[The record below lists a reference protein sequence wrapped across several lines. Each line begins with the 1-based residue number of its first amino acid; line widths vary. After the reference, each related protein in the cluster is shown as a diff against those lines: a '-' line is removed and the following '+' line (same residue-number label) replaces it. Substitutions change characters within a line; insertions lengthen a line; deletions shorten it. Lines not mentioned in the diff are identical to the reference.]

1 MSWTAAQ
8 IPSLSGTTAVVTG
21 ANSGLGLETTRELA
35 RHGATVVLACRNQDK
50 ARRAIDEIRAEVPE
64 ADLELGLLDLSDL
77 ASVEQFAGSI
87 DGRAIDVL
95 VNNAGLMAVP
105 YARTA
110 DGFEIQMG
118 TNHLGHFALTSR
130 LLPNLLAAPAP
141 RVVTLSSLM
150 GYYGSLKTLDRGRY
164 SDVGVKR
171 WKSYC
176 DSKLANVAFALELA
190 QRSRAAGS
198 TLVSVAAH
206 PGYAETELQTKDRGK
221 VEDVVMTLVNKAV
234 AQSPQMGALPSL
246 YAAAAADVE
255 GGQFFG
261 PDGLGGTRGHP
272 RPVTPPKPA
281 RSAKARAWLW
291 EASAEATGVA
301 PAF

>member
-50 ARRAIDEIRAEVPE
+50 GRGAIEEIRGEVPE
-64 ADLELGLLDLSDL
+64 AELELGQLDLSDL
-77 ASVEQFAGSI
+77 ASVAKFAGSL

-118 TNHLGHFALTSR
+118 TNHLGHFALTAG
-130 LLPNLLAAPAP
+130 LLPSLLAAPSP
-141 RVVTLSSLM
+141 RVVTVSSLM
-150 GYYGSLKTLDRGRY
+150 GYYGKLRTLDRGRY
-164 SDVGVKR
+164 SDVGMKR

-176 DSKLANVAFALELA
+176 DSKLANVAFALELDK
-190 QRSRAAGS
+190 RSRAAGAG
-198 TLVSVAAH
+198 LVSVAAH

-246 YAAAAADVE
+246 YAATAAEVE

-272 RPVTPPKPA
+272 RPVTPPKIA
-281 RSAKARAWLW
+281 RSAKARSWLW

-301 PAF
+301 PSF

>member
-1 MSWTAAQ
+1 MTWTAAE
-8 IPSLSGTTAVVTG
+8 IPSLAGKTAVVTG
-21 ANSGLGLETTRELA
+21 ANSGLGFETTRELA
-35 RHGATVVLACRNQDK
+35 RHGARVVLACRNQEK
-50 ARRAIDEIRAEVPE
+50 GAAAIEKIRAEIPE
-64 ADLELGLLDLSDL
+64 ADLELGRLDLSDL
-77 ASVEQFAGSI
+77 ASIAAFASSL
-87 DGRAIDVL
+87 DGRGLDVL

-118 TNHLGHFALTSR
+118 TNHLGHFALTAR
-130 LLPNLLAAPAP
+130 LLPNLLVADAP

-150 GYYGSLKTLDRGRY
+150 GYYGKLKTLDRGHY
-164 SDVGVKR
+164 SDIGVKR

-176 DSKLANVAFALELA
+176 DSKLANVSFALELA
-190 QRSRAAGS
+190 ERARAAGS
-198 TLVSVAAH
+198 ELLSMAAH

-221 VEDVVMTLVNKAV
+221 VEDVMMTLVNKAV

-246 YAAAAADVE
+246 YAASAAGVA

-272 RPVTPPKPA
+272 RPVTPPKIA
-281 RSAKARAWLW
+281 RDPERRAWLW
-291 EASAEATGVA
+291 QASVDATGIE

>member
-1 MSWTAAQ
+1 MPWTAAD
-8 IPSLSGTTAVVTG
+8 IPSLTGRAAVVTG

-50 ARRAIDEIRAEVPE
+50 GRRAIEEIRAEIPD
-64 ADLELGLLDLSDL
+64 ASLELGSIDLGDL
-77 ASVEQFAGSI
+77 TSVAGFAKTL

-118 TNHLGHFALTSR
+118 TNHLGHFALTAH
-130 LLPNLLAAPAP
+130 LVPNLLMNPGS
-141 RVVTLSSLM
+141 RVVTLGSM
-150 GYYGSLKTLDRGRY
+150 MAYGGQLRTLDRGRY
-164 SDVGVKR
+164 SSFGLKR
-171 WKSYC
+171 WNAYC
-176 DSKLANVAFALELA
+176 DSKLANVAFALELD
-190 QRSRAAGS
+190 QRARAAGAE
-198 TLVSVAAH
+198 LVSVAAH
-206 PGYAETELQTKDRGK
+206 PGYAETELQTKQRGK
-221 VEDVVMTLVNKAV
+221 AEDLLMTVVNKAV
-234 AQSPQMGALPSL
+234 AQSPAMGALPSL
-246 YAAAAADVE
+246 YAATADGVE

-272 RPVTPPKPA
+272 TAVTPPRLA

-291 EASAEATGVA
+291 DASVDATGLE
-301 PAF
+301 PTF

>member
-1 MSWTAAQ
+1 
-8 IPSLSGTTAVVTG
+8 
-21 ANSGLGLETTRELA
+21 
-35 RHGATVVLACRNQDK
+35 
-50 ARRAIDEIRAEVPE
+50 
-64 ADLELGLLDLSDL
+64 
-77 ASVEQFAGSI
+77 
-87 DGRAIDVL
+87 
-95 VNNAGLMAVP
+95 
-105 YARTA
+105 
-110 DGFEIQMG
+110 MG

>member
-1 MSWTAAQ
+1 MAWTAAE
-8 IPSLSGTTAVVTG
+8 ISSLTGITAIVTG

-35 RHGATVVLACRNQDK
+35 RHGATVVLACRNQEK
-50 ARRAIDEIRAEVPE
+50 AARAIDQIRGQVPG
-64 ADLELGLLDLSDL
+64 ADLELGVLDLSDL
-77 ASVEQFAGSI
+77 ASVRQFAGSLE
-87 DGRAIDVL
+87 GRAIDIL

-105 YARTA
+105 WARTA

-118 TNHLGHFALTSR
+118 TNHLGHFALTAR
-130 LLPNLLAAPAP
+130 LLPNLLAAAAP
-141 RVVTLSSLM
+141 RVVTVSSLM

-164 SDVGVKR
+164 TDVGVKR

-176 DSKLANVAFALELA
+176 DSKLANVAFALELE
-190 QRSRAAGS
+190 QRSRAAGAD
-198 TLVSVAAH
+198 LVSVAAH

-246 YAAAAADVE
+246 YAATAAGVE

-301 PAF
+301 PTF

>member
-1 MSWTAAQ
+1 MTWTAAQ
-8 IPSLSGTTAVVTG
+8 IPSLTGMTVVVTG

-35 RHGATVVLACRNQDK
+35 RHGAIVVLACRNQDK
-50 ARRAIDEIRAEVPE
+50 GSRAIEEIRAEVPG
-64 ADLELGLLDLSDL
+64 AQLELGRLDLSDL
-77 ASVEQFAGSI
+77 TSVADFAGSL
-87 DGRAIDVL
+87 DGRPVDVL

-110 DGFEIQMG
+110 DDFEIQMG
-118 TNHLGHFALTSR
+118 TNHLGHFALTAR
-130 LLPNLLAAPAP
+130 LIPNLLAAPSP

-150 GYYGSLKTLDRGRY
+150 GYYGKLRTLDRGRY
-164 SDVGVKR
+164 TDVGMKR
-171 WKSYC
+171 WKTYC
-176 DSKLANVAFALELA
+176 DSKLANVAFALELD
-190 QRSRAAGS
+190 QRSRAAGAS
-198 TLVSVAAH
+198 LVSVAAH

-246 YAAAAADVE
+246 YAATGAEVE

-272 RPVTPPKPA
+272 RPVTPPKIA
-281 RSAKARAWLW
+281 RSAKARTWLW
-291 EASAEATGVA
+291 GASVEATGVA
-301 PAF
+301 PTF

>member
-1 MSWTAAQ
+1 MSWTADQ
-8 IPSLSGTTAVVTG
+8 IQPLSGTTVVVTG

-35 RHGATVVLACRNQDK
+35 RHGATVIMACRNQEK
-50 ARRAIDEIRAEVPE
+50 ATAAADEIRAEVPT
-64 ADLELGLLDLSDL
+64 ADLELGRLDLSDL
-77 ASVEQFAGSI
+77 ASVRAFAESL
-87 DGRAIDVL
+87 DGRTLDVL

-118 TNHLGHFALTSR
+118 TNHLGHFALTAR
-130 LLPNLLAAPAP
+130 LLPNLLAAPSP

-150 GYYGSLKTLDRGRY
+150 GYYGNLKTLDRGRY
-164 SDVGVKR
+164 TDIGMKR

-176 DSKLANVAFALELA
+176 DSKLANVAFALELD

-198 TLVSVAAH
+198 SLVSVAAH
-206 PGYAETELQTKDRGK
+206 PGYAETALQTKDRGK

-246 YAAAAADVE
+246 YAATAADVE

-272 RPVTPPKPA
+272 VPVTPPKLA
-281 RSAKARAWLW
+281 RSKKARARLW
-291 EASAEATGVA
+291 DSSVEAVGVA
-301 PAF
+301 PTF

>member
-1 MSWTAAQ
+1 
-8 IPSLSGTTAVVTG
+8 V
-21 ANSGLGLETTRELA
+21 
-35 RHGATVVLACRNQDK
+35 
-50 ARRAIDEIRAEVPE
+50 
-64 ADLELGLLDLSDL
+64 
-77 ASVEQFAGSI
+77 
-87 DGRAIDVL
+87 
-95 VNNAGLMAVP
+95 
-105 YARTA
+105 
-110 DGFEIQMG
+110 
-118 TNHLGHFALTSR
+118 
-130 LLPNLLAAPAP
+130 
-141 RVVTLSSLM
+141 SSLM
-150 GYYGSLKTLDRGRY
+150 GYYGSLKKLDRGRY

-176 DSKLANVAFALELA
+176 DSKLANVAFALELD

-198 TLVSVAAH
+198 ALVSVAAH

-221 VEDVVMTLVNKAV
+221 VEDLVMTLVNKAV

-246 YAAAAADVE
+246 YAATAVGVE

-281 RSAKARAWLW
+281 RSARARDWLW

>member
-1 MSWTAAQ
+1 MSWTASD
-8 IPSLSGTTAVVTG
+8 IPSLSGITAVVTG

-50 ARRAIDEIRAEVPE
+50 GSRAIDELRDDVPG
-64 ADLELGLLDLSDL
+64 ADLELGRLDLSDL
-77 ASVEQFAGSI
+77 ASVEQFAGSL

-118 TNHLGHFALTSR
+118 TNHLGHFALTAH

-150 GYYGSLKTLDRGRY
+150 GYYGSLKRLDRGRY

-176 DSKLANVAFALELA
+176 DSKLANVAFALELD

-198 TLVSVAAH
+198 ALISVAAH

-246 YAAAAADVE
+246 YAATAAGVE

-291 EASAEATGVA
+291 EASADATGVA